1 MPSSLAKAR
10 RRAALDDLIAKQA
23 PQQQEPEPRIQDARR
38 GARGG
43 RPRLGDDP
51 EFSRG
56 FAAVLRRL
64 SEGTMS
70 QREAARELGVSARSV
85 GRYVRMASST

>member
-1 MPSSLAKAR
+1 MPSSLRKSRQRTAIR
-10 RRAALDDLIAKQA
+10 ELIAKQA
-23 PQQQEPEPRIQDARR
+23 PQQLEPEPRNQNRRR
-38 GARGG
+38 GAKGG

-64 SEGTMS
+64 SDGTMS

-85 GRYVRMASST
+85 GRYLDRSSFA